1 MASILIPRR
10 LREQAAVDAVA
21 AAGAAVAA
29 AGAAPAAATAINWVE
44 PIQGWMDATTTAEVI
59 SDQFSR
65 RHSRYRIK

>member
-10 LREQAAVDAVA
+10 LREQAAVDAV
-21 AAGAAVAA
+21 